1 MSHVVLLGD
10 SIFDNAAYVPG
21 RPAVVDQVRSALP
34 AGWKAT
40 LAAVDGAT
48 VADVPRQLAAVPPT
62 ATHLVLSVGGN
73 DALQASGM
81 LNNRAATVGEAVA
94 IIAGV
99 VAEFAEGYM
108 SLVRRIVG
116 LGKPLTVCTVYDG
129 VPDLSV
135 ASRGGLVAFNDVI
148 IRTAFAARLP
158 LIDLRLVC
166 TEAADYSPLSPIE
179 PSERGGAKIATAI
192 VDAVTRHDFAAR
204 RTAVWV

>member
-21 RPAVVDQVRSALP
+21 RPCVVEQVRSALP
-34 AGWKAT
+34 EGWKAT
-40 LAAVDGAT
+40 LAAVDGDT
-48 VADVPRQLAAVPPT
+48 VADVPRQLANLPPT

-73 DALQASGM
+73 DALRASGM
-81 LNNRAATVGEAVA
+81 LNSRAATVGEAVT

-99 VAEFAEGYM
+99 VAEFADAYTG
-108 SLVRRIVG
+108 LVRRLAG

-129 VPDLSV
+129 VPDLGV

-148 IRTAFAARLP
+148 IRAAFAARLP

-166 TEAADYSPLSPIE
+166 TETADYSPLSPIE
-179 PSERGGAKIATAI
+179 PSEKGGAKIAAAI
-192 VDAVTRHDFAAR
+192 ADAVTQHDFAAR

>member
-21 RPAVVDQVRSALP
+21 RPAVVDQVRAALP
-34 AGWKAT
+34 AGWTAT

-48 VADVPRQLAAVPPT
+48 VADVPGQLAAAPPT

-73 DALQASGM
+73 DALGASGM
-81 LNNRAATVGEAVA
+81 LNDRAATVGEAVT

-99 VAEFAEGYM
+99 VAEFADAYM
-108 SLVRRIVG
+108 GLVRRLVG

-129 VPDLSV
+129 VPGLGV

-166 TEAADYSPLSPIE
+166 TESADYSPLSPIE
-179 PSERGGAKIATAI
+179 PSERGGAKIAGAI
-192 VDAVTRHDFAAR
+192 AAAVTRHDFAAR